1 MAVDAA
7 NRLRYRQYTLFL
19 RDSVEQLNMAIA
31 PDRLHFFRT
40 RIQRERNRFLLWEVL
55 WLLLAVVCGIP
66 ALMLLAATADT
77 PLLPSFMQILADDF
91 SKGVGGAAE
100 AVGVVSLIMFVAATT
115 IAIGPIILYGTA
127 LNDLERANRRL
138 KALRRQS

>member
-31 PDRLHFFRT
+31 PDRLQFFRT

-77 PLLPSFMQILADDF
+77 QLLPSFMQLLADDF
-91 SKGVGGAAE
+91 SKGVGGAAD
-100 AVGVVSLIMFVAATT
+100 AVGVVSLIMFVAATA

>member
-1 MAVDAA
+1 MAADAA

-31 PDRLHFFRT
+31 PDRLNFFRT

-55 WLLLAVVCGIP
+55 WLLLAVVFGIP
-66 ALMLLAATADT
+66 ALTLLVAAGGDN
-77 PLLPSFMQILADDF
+77 LLPSIMQQWATEF
-91 SKGVGGAAE
+91 SGDVGPAAP
-100 AVGVVSLIMFVAATT
+100 AVGLASVFMFVVATT
-115 IAIGPIILYGTA
+115 IAMGPIVLYGNA

-138 KALRRQS
+138 KALRRE

>member
-66 ALMLLAATADT
+66 ALLLLAATVDT
-77 PLLPSFMQILADDF
+77 LLLPSFMQILADDF
-91 SKGVGGAAE
+91 SKGVGGAAD

>member
-1 MAVDAA
+1 MAADAA

-31 PDRLHFFRT
+31 PDRLNFFRT

-55 WLLLAVVCGIP
+55 WLLLAVVFGLP
-66 ALMLLAATADT
+66 ALLLMVAGTD
-77 PLLPSFMQILADDF
+77 LLPSTMQEWANAFQRDLA
-91 SKGVGGAAE
+91 GAE
-100 AVGVVSLIMFVAATT
+100 SSVVGVASIFMFVVATT
-115 IAIGPIILYGTA
+115 IAMGPIILYGNA

-138 KALRRQS
+138 KALRRE